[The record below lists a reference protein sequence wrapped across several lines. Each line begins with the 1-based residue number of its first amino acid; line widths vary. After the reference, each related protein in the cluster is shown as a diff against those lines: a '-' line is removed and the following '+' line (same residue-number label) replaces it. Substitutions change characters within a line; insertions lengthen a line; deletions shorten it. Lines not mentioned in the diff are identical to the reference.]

1 LILNILVVVLL
12 SVGFYQFTGGSLHYP
27 PRASV
32 KAIEKLTGKKS
43 TLRDRICFCLARRIE
58 PLVHLSP
65 YRKSRLQKELAA
77 AGKTISPEFHTAIAI
92 ASAGLF
98 LIAGLVMLPMV
109 PFSSAG
115 LFAYAVLRFFKLRKV
130 KDSDE
135 HRKKIE
141 AETPRFTSYIVQ
153 SSTHR
158 QAVPGMI
165 QGYREIAGVA
175 LGAEL
180 DILLTDMRTKNNEA
194 ALIDFESRI
203 DSTLVSELVRG
214 LIGLEHGENMQAY
227 LINVEARMNQHEIAA
242 LKREAEER
250 PEKLTPVGWLL
261 LASILGNVCVVYGNQ
276 LYQNFKLF
284 GG

>member
-1 LILNILVVVLL
+1 MILKILVVVLL
-12 SVGFYQFTGGSLHYP
+12 SVGLYKLLGGSLHYP
-27 PRASV
+27 PWASV

-43 TLRDRICFCLARRIE
+43 TLRERICFPLARRIE
-58 PLVHLSP
+58 PLVRLSP
-65 YRKSRLQKELAA
+65 YRKSRLQKELTA

-92 ASAGLF
+92 VSAGLY
-98 LIAGLVMLPMV
+98 LIAGVVMLPLV

-130 KDSDE
+130 RDSDE
-135 HRKKIE
+135 HREKIE

-158 QAVPGMI
+158 QALIGMI
-165 QGYREIAGVA
+165 QGYREIAGDA

-180 DILLTDMRTKNNEA
+180 DVLLTDMRTGNNEMA
-194 ALIDFESRI
+194 FINLESRI
-203 DSTLVSELVRG
+203 DSPLVSELVRG
-214 LIGLEHGENMQAY
+214 LIGLEHGEDMQAY

-242 LKREAEER
+242 LKREAEKR
-250 PEKLTPVGWLL
+250 PEKLVPVGWLL

-276 LYQNFKLF
+276 IFQSLKLF